1 MKKFKLIVAWCI
13 ATPVLIGIV
22 GGGIYSAMTIIINYP
37 TEILVST
44 STLVV
49 MWAAWYLLRYYDNKL

>member
-13 ATPVLIGIV
+13 AAPVLV
-22 GGGIYSAMTIIINYP
+22 GMICGGIFSAVTIIINYP
-37 TEILVST
+37 TEILVIT

-49 MWAAWYLLRYYDNKL
+49 MWAAWYLLQYYDNKL